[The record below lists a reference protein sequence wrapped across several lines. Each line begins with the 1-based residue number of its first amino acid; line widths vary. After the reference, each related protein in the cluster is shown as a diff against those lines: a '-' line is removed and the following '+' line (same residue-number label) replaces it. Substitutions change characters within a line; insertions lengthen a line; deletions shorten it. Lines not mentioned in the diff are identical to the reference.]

1 MDWLWDVIVVYGW
14 RRGALHANLVWY
26 MGGGGLVYPAR
37 YADVVQINI
46 VLAPDGTL
54 ATATLL
60 EQLDVYVTL
69 IQFI

>member
-1 MDWLWDVIVVYGW
+1 
-14 RRGALHANLVWY
+14 